1 MNASASVRL
10 DNSGGILIELN
21 TISQFVRLFTIDNK
35 VKRDRIGVID
45 CPKSL
50 PWTLGATFRVL

>member
-1 MNASASVRL
+1 MNTSASVRL

-21 TISQFVRLFTIDNK
+21 TISQFVRLFTIDSK
-35 VKRDRIGVID
+35 VKHVRIGVID

-50 PWTLGATFRVL
+50 PWTLSATFRVL